1 MLGNYLHCFIID
13 VLTVPKT
20 KYSELYRTSYQV
32 LKEVVR
38 LERIGLVF
46 ARAKLEISPKVWV
59 VGQSPI
65 SNVDATNYR

>member
-20 KYSELYRTSYQV
+20 KHSELYRTSYQV

-46 ARAKLEISPKVWV
+46 ARA
-59 VGQSPI
+59 
-65 SNVDATNYR
+65 